1 MFWEDDSEPHARSG
15 KLGSRRGLR
24 NKQREKKR
32 KKKINK
38 KEEDLGLTGL
48 ISLKKKKRRGL
59 RKLFKCQ
66 GMNTEIVSQGGV
78 ERLDS
83 RIGAGEDLL
92 NLVSEPQQWF
102 RDVPV
107 HRCIP
112 HTLDVRITADK
123 HLNA

>member
-48 ISLKKKKRRGL
+48 ISLKKKK
-59 RKLFKCQ
+59 K
-66 GMNTEIVSQGGV
+66 E
-78 ERLDS
+78 
-83 RIGAGEDLL
+83 EDLG
-92 NLVSEPQQWF
+92 NCPSA
-102 RDVPV
+102 RG
-107 HRCIP
+107 
-112 HTLDVRITADK
+112 
-123 HLNA
+123 

>member
-24 NKQREKKR
+24 
-32 KKKINK
+32 
-38 KEEDLGLTGL
+38 
-48 ISLKKKKRRGL
+48 
-59 RKLFKCQ
+59 KLFKCQ
-66 GMNTEIVSQGGV
+66 GINTEIVPHGGV

-83 RIGAGEDLL
+83 RIGAEEDLL

-102 RDVPV
+102 RDVLV

-112 HTLDVRITADK
+112 HT
-123 HLNA
+123 

>member
-48 ISLKKKKRRGL
+48 ISLKN
-59 RKLFKCQ
+59 KCEWK
-66 GMNTEIVSQGGV
+66 GIN
-78 ERLDS
+78 
-83 RIGAGEDLL
+83 LL
-92 NLVSEPQQWF
+92 L
-102 RDVPV
+102 
-107 HRCIP
+107 IP
-112 HTLDVRITADK
+112 AVL
-123 HLNA
+123 